1 MYPTTNQWPMNQM
14 QQPMPQPEA
23 VEAPEMEEGD
33 NSHRP
38 PNAFILYSQAMRTQV
53 RQENPSLSNTEV
65 SRLLGKMWKEVPN
78 EIKLQY
84 KQKAA
89 AMQEEFKREHP
100 DYTYRKA
107 RRKRALNELLTKS
120 STGFTGFPIA
130 GAPFG
135 IPNAGGDMTSGAAGF
150 PGMTGGAGTAGFPG
164 MFQQGAAGQPSQTT
178 PGAGGAQAGHDTTQ
192 GGQANMY
199 GQMGMTGLNMPG
211 MPNMGLNQMT
221 QPLGGMP
228 AMGMQGNPMFQMN
241 FQGPAK

>member
-1 MYPTTNQWPMNQM
+1 MFPPQGQWAMGQM
-14 QQPMPQPEA
+14 PQAMPQPEA
-23 VEAPEMEEGD
+23 VEAPQDAEETD

-120 STGFTGFPIA
+120 SSTFPGFPMGA
-130 GAPFG
+130 QGFPMPPGDMQNQFSALGNPQFQQMGAPGAFQPPAGDSATAQNNGMFG
-135 IPNAGGDMTSGAAGF
+135 LNMGMQSMQL
-150 PGMTGGAGTAGFPG
+150 PGMT
-164 MFQQGAAGQPSQTT
+164 QPI
-178 PGAGGAQAGHDTTQ
+178 
-192 GGQANMY
+192 
-199 GQMGMTGLNMPG
+199 
-211 MPNMGLNQMT
+211 
-221 QPLGGMP
+221 GGMP
-228 AMGMQGNPMFQMN
+228 QLGMQSQMYPGMN
-241 FQGPAK
+241 FQQQKQ